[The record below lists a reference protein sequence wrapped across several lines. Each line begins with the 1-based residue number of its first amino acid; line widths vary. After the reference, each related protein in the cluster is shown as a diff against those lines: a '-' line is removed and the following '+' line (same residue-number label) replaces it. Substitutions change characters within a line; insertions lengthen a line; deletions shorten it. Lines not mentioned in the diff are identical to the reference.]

1 MQQVSYFLG
10 QVVSFFLTLARL
22 IPLRVHNEFDGKPIP
37 QSGPVTISVTTH
49 GPRMDKVWY
58 TLESLA
64 RGTLS
69 APIVLWLD
77 KEDYERP
84 LPDRLQRLVDRGLQ
98 IRCSDGSFGPHT
110 KYWPLFRE
118 RVASARER
126 VAHDPDSAASARD
139 SEIPDLASEDLLTL
153 RVATADDDII
163 YPEWWLERLLECAD
177 VSPHDVIAYRAHR
190 VCVKKGALAPY
201 ARWPAVKSCRASI
214 ANMATGVSGVLYP
227 LPLMAFVVD
236 QGDSFRR
243 LAPKAD
249 DIWLH
254 ACAVR
259 SGTKVR
265 QVFGQQRNF
274 AVVPTTQFNA
284 ALVVRNVW
292 MGGNDVQAS
301 RVYTDA
307 DIAALKQASAL

>member
-1 MQQVSYFLG
+1 MQQIGYFLG

-37 QSGPVTISVTTH
+37 SYGPVTISLTTP
-49 GPRMDKVWY
+49 GPRLTKVWY
-58 TLESLA
+58 TIESLA
-64 RGTLS
+64 RGTVS

-77 KEDYERP
+77 REDYERP
-84 LPDRLQRLVDRGLQ
+84 LPDRLRRLVDRGLQ
-98 IRCSDGSFGPHT
+98 IRCSDGAFGPHT

-118 RVASARER
+118 RVAEVREST
-126 VAHDPDSAASARD
+126 VSN
-139 SEIPDLASEDLLTL
+139 LADEGFFPS

-163 YPEWWLERLLECAD
+163 YPEWWLERLLECAELSPGD
-177 VSPHDVIAYRAHR
+177 VVAYRAHR
-190 VCVKKGALAPY
+190 VCVKNGGLAPY
-201 ARWPAVKSCRASI
+201 ARWTAVKSCRASI

-227 LPLMAFVVD
+227 VPFMAFVVD
-236 QGDSFRR
+236 QGDCFRD

-274 AVVPTTQFNA
+274 AVVPTTQLSA

-292 MGGNDVQAS
+292 MGGNDLQAS
-301 RVYTDA
+301 RVYTDE
-307 DIAALKQASAL
+307 DVAALSRASGLSL

>member
-1 MQQVSYFLG
+1 MEGLCVQQVIYFLG

-22 IPLRVHNEFDGKPIP
+22 IPLRVHNEFDGQLIP

-49 GPRMDKVWY
+49 GPRLNKVWY

-64 RGTLS
+64 RGTVS

-84 LPDRLQRLVDRGLQ
+84 LPERLQRLVDRGLQ

-110 KYWPLFRE
+110 KYWPVFRE
-118 RVASARER
+118 RVTSAR
-126 VAHDPDSAASARD
+126 DSAASD
-139 SEIPDLASEDLLTL
+139 SASQDLLSL

-201 ARWPAVKSCRASI
+201 ARWPAVKTCRASI

-227 LPLMAFVVD
+227 LPFMEFVVD

-301 RVYTDA
+301 RVYTDD
-307 DIAALKQASAL
+307 DIAALKQASAC

>member
-1 MQQVSYFLG
+1 M
-10 QVVSFFLTLARL
+10 
-22 IPLRVHNEFDGKPIP
+22 
-37 QSGPVTISVTTH
+37 
-49 GPRMDKVWY
+49 
-58 TLESLA
+58 
-64 RGTLS
+64 
-69 APIVLWLD
+69 
-77 KEDYERP
+77 
-84 LPDRLQRLVDRGLQ
+84 DRGLQ

-118 RVASARER
+118 RV
-126 VAHDPDSAASARD
+126 ASARD

-177 VSPHDVIAYRAHR
+177 VS
-190 VCVKKGALAPY
+190 
-201 ARWPAVKSCRASI
+201 
-214 ANMATGVSGVLYP
+214 
-227 LPLMAFVVD
+227 
-236 QGDSFRR
+236 

-301 RVYTDA
+301 RVYTDD
-307 DIAALKQASAL
+307 DIAALKQATSAL

>member
-1 MQQVSYFLG
+1 M
-10 QVVSFFLTLARL
+10 
-22 IPLRVHNEFDGKPIP
+22 
-37 QSGPVTISVTTH
+37 
-49 GPRMDKVWY
+49 
-58 TLESLA
+58 
-64 RGTLS
+64 S

-84 LPDRLQRLVDRGLQ
+84 LPERLQRLVDRGLQ

-118 RVASARER
+118 RVASAR
-126 VAHDPDSAASARD
+126 D
-139 SEIPDLASEDLLTL
+139 SEIPDLASEDLLSL

-163 YPEWWLERLLECAD
+163 YPEWWLERLLECAK

-227 LPLMAFVVD
+227 LPFMAFVVD

-301 RVYTDA
+301 RVYTDD